1 MLYMHQAIKT
11 IVIILVFNV
20 MYPTVIRMS
29 QIQFREQKQSETLK
43 GKTDSKLA

>member
-1 MLYMHQAIKT
+1 MLYTHQAIKT

-20 MYPTVIRMS
+20 MYPVIRMS